1 MNIERL
7 QMKGLLSESKKKYKR
22 LDYDV
27 SGLIIL
33 IRTYL
38 SPYEDDVT
46 QLDVDKALST
56 VEKLKKTVEE
66 MKELKVKIIKL
77 EEDLG

>member
-7 QMKGLLSESKKKYKR
+7 QMKGLLSESKKKYKK
-22 LDYDV
+22 LDTDV

-33 IRTYL
+33 IRTYI

-46 QLDVDKALST
+46 NLKVDKALSAM
-56 VEKLKKTVEE
+56 EKLKFTVDA
-66 MKELKVKIIKL
+66 MKELKEKINSL
-77 EEDLG
+77 EGDLG

>member
-33 IRTYL
+33 IRTYI

>member
-7 QMKGLLSESKKKYKR
+7 QMKGLLAESKKKYKK
-22 LDYDV
+22 LDYDA

-66 MKELKVKIIKL
+66 MRELKEKIQKL
-77 EEDLG
+77 EDDLA